1 MGPTL
6 TQNIFACCLC
16 LFGPG
21 FGFWGAYICRHTRLG
36 AIWGFVIAAF
46 IAYAGWFISG
56 LVALNL
62 YPHYGPALV
71 IRRSP
76 SPSSLQ
82 SLVSSRASS
91 ALPRSG
97 GSRGLPLLEAQAVAL
112 PGLGRQPNPGL
123 EWLWPL
129 ASGRGLG

>member
-21 FGFWGAYICRHTRLG
+21 FGFWGAYICRDTRLG

-62 YPHYGPALV
+62 YPHYGPGSGDPPESVAVLFAIPGFITGLLGVGAL
-71 IRRSP
+71 RRFTRTP
-76 SPSSLQ
+76 
-82 SLVSSRASS
+82 A
-91 ALPRSG
+91 AGGTSG
-97 GSRGLPLLEAQAVAL
+97 GSPR
-112 PGLGRQPNPGL
+112 PG
-123 EWLWPL
+123 ET
-129 ASGRGLG
+129 A